1 MSHCCSSHSKKGSMN
16 KADMKKDTMPKSFAK
31 VLFGQDSLIG
41 RYLYN
46 LGKADFEKNNG
57 KKKGCC

>member
-1 MSHCCSSHSKKGSMN
+1 MN
-16 KADMKKDTMPKSFAK
+16 KADMKKDMMPKSFTN
-31 VLFGQDSLIG
+31 VLFGQASLIG
-41 RYLYN
+41 KYLYN